1 VDADLG
7 ERRVPWHPCRRYPC
21 LYGCFARDAHR
32 SIVTARLTSELPA
45 PAGPLRTAAADDAGP
60 APGLWHPLT
69 IPDAN
74 ALLADGG
81 YGLRV
86 ERAGPG
92 ALRLSGAGA
101 GAGLPLGGEPNWA
114 DLYRA
119 LIRLRR
125 TRRVFDPTWLDRLTR
140 SLAADR
146 GAGGSVRLPADRVD
160 LLASTERQLAEDCLA
175 AVTDPNR
182 SVPFPAERITVSGPE
197 RTVQLQATGGRERA
211 VRQLRGWERL
221 SSIVDSDP
229 HLRMHCATQP
239 VPAAVV
245 DTATGSAALTRIAE
259 PAPAHPTH
267 PGGTIAAD
275 LTTLLRPAADGT
287 PGLLRVVLDNRF
299 ERREDELEYFLE
311 HFVRPLLRAFRLALD
326 THRVGLFALD
336 GTGVAFEL
344 SPEFQA
350 TGRIVVTDYLRVS
363 HEPTR
368 AEVATG
374 VRALVGTLDE
384 LSAGFSRLE
393 GGRRESR
400 VRRAVDRVL
409 AEELRYLAPHTAEL
423 LSGEQPL
430 RCYAHTVPESQDEVL
445 KLVLDRVQQRTR
457 RRRWDERLPQPTVV
471 IDVDLCGLVPLQRI
485 LDAARSVAG
494 PRPGA
499 PDGILELAGPGTLP
513 VLPTHTAPAWRNFV
527 EFSGLGERYPSV
539 DWEAVHADFVRAFL
553 ARPREKLRTD
563 SPNAGLARFVW
574 DVQDVGG
581 RVVFYTGRRERFR
594 EHTEEAFAAAGVP
607 DATLLCLPEDG
618 CRPRSELKVEKLREL
633 GELDV
638 VAVFDDELANRIALT
653 KEFGGALAV
662 AVEIPGLA
670 AERLPDQPVAD
681 ATAVIATFETTPRPG
696 ACVGPRLSNTHS
708 LEELQIGALRKNRL
722 AQRWAVHLTEHES
735 RSIVDAMLAD
745 VDRAAARTG
754 RGAVAKFGLD
764 GRSSPDQVLA
774 ALHHV
779 FTRKQFIKGSRS
791 NYQPADLRRDAEP
804 FVHRREPID
813 VVLLGFPVKQCLNR
827 LKAGG
832 PLPDFAELGGMAR
845 LRELQRAVSAVYE
858 PGLRFNILTDGRHFR
873 SRPSAITGA
882 YQKKL
887 REYADLVGIGERTTV
902 EEIDTVAEQR
912 LGPGLPA
919 ARTARIAGYRR
930 LLAESLRHF
939 DITDNPLRTLERVH
953 LHTATMAEF
962 QPHVIGL
969 FREILMSL
977 VYSVPVVVPPG
988 TDRLEWSTLVYADI
1002 YNLTDQSASADVR
1015 QARCAVLRRAWHTV
1029 LRYMA
1034 TMQVDDEFG
1043 YESMFPNRVR
1053 LTLSAVRK
1061 GCLGFTYLGGSGLLP
1076 WQGTGVLDGRG
1087 NVAVDFAI
1095 SLLDQGF
1102 VPVYS
1107 PLLGPR
1113 QPWLMVPAQ
1122 RTHLAGTPGTAVPTQ
1137 RGTATA
1143 PGIRLDPDFAA
1154 RARLRRR

>member
-1 VDADLG
+1 M
-7 ERRVPWHPCRRYPC
+7 
-21 LYGCFARDAHR
+21 
-32 SIVTARLTSELPA
+32 TARLTSQLST
-45 PAGPLRTAAADDAGP
+45 PAGRSRAAGEADEPRP

-81 YGLRV
+81 YGLWV
-86 ERAGPG
+86 EQSAHG
-92 ALRLSGAGA
+92 ALRLSGAGT
-101 GAGLPLGGEPNWA
+101 GAGLPLGVQPNWA

-125 TRRVFDPTWLDRLTR
+125 TRRIFNSTWLHRLTR
-140 SLAADR
+140 SLGTD
-146 GAGGSVRLPADRVD
+146 GGTGSSVPLPVDRVH
-160 LLASTERQLAEDCLA
+160 LMASEQRQLAEDCLA
-175 AVTDPNR
+175 AVTGPNR

-197 RTVQLQATGGRERA
+197 RTVQLQAAGPREQA
-211 VRQLRGWERL
+211 LCQLRGWERL
-221 SSIVDSDP
+221 SSIVESDP
-229 HLRMHCATQP
+229 NLRMHCATQP

-267 PGGTIAAD
+267 PGGTIAAN
-275 LTTLLRPAADGT
+275 LSTLLRPVGDGT
-287 PGLLRVVLDNRF
+287 PGVLRVVLDNRF

-326 THRVGLFALD
+326 THRIGLFSLD
-336 GTGVAFEL
+336 DTGVAFEL
-344 SPEFQA
+344 SPELQA
-350 TGRIVVTDYLRVS
+350 TGRIVLTDYMRVS

-374 VRALVGTLDE
+374 VRALVATLDE

-393 GGRRESR
+393 AGRRESR
-400 VRRAVDRVL
+400 VRRAVDRVI

-430 RCYAHTVPESQDEVL
+430 QCYAHTVPESQDVVL
-445 KLVLDRVQQRTR
+445 KSVLDRVQHRNQQ
-457 RRRWDERLPQPTVV
+457 RRWNDRLPQPTVV
-471 IDVDLCGLVPLQRI
+471 VDIDLCGLVPLQRI
-485 LDAARSVAG
+485 LDAARSISG

-499 PDGILELAGPGTLP
+499 PEGILELAGPGTLP
-513 VLPTHTAPAWRNFV
+513 VLPTHTAATWHNFV
-527 EFSGLGERYPSV
+527 ELSGLGERYPSV
-539 DWEAVHADFVRAFL
+539 DWTAVHTDFVRAFL
-553 ARPREKLRTD
+553 SRSRERLRTD
-563 SPNAGLARFVW
+563 SVNAGLARFVW
-574 DVQDVGG
+574 DVQDAGG
-581 RVVFYTGRRERFR
+581 RVVFCTGRRERFR
-594 EHTEEAFAAAGVP
+594 EHTEEVLAAAGVP

-618 CRPRSELKVEKLREL
+618 SRPRAELKVEKLREL

-638 VAVFDDELANRIALT
+638 VAIFDDELANRIAVT
-653 KEFGGALAV
+653 KEFSAALAV

-670 AERLPDQPVAD
+670 AERRPGQPVAD
-681 ATAVIATFETTPRPG
+681 SAAMIATFETTPRPG
-696 ACVGPRLSNTHS
+696 TSVGPRLSNTHS

-722 AQRWAVHLTEHES
+722 AQHWAVHLTEQES
-735 RSIVDAMLAD
+735 HSIVDAMLVD

-764 GRSSPDQVLA
+764 ERSGTDQVLA

-779 FTRKQFIKGSRS
+779 LTRKQFIKGSRA
-791 NYQPADLRRDAEP
+791 NYQPSDLRRDAEP
-804 FVHRREPID
+804 FVRRGEPID

-832 PLPDFAELGGMAR
+832 PLPDLAELGSMAR
-845 LRELQRAVSAVYE
+845 LRELHRAVSAVYP
-858 PGLRFNILTDGRHFR
+858 PGLHFNILTDGRHFR
-873 SRPSAITGA
+873 SRPSAITEA
-882 YQKKL
+882 YRKKL
-887 REYADLVGIGERTTV
+887 REYVELVGIGDRTTV
-902 EEIDTVAEQR
+902 EEIDAVAEQR
-912 LGPGLPA
+912 LGPGLQ
-919 ARTARIAGYRR
+919 ARRAVRIARYRQ
-930 LLAESLRHF
+930 LLSDSLRHF

-953 LHTATMAEF
+953 QRTASIAEF
-962 QPHVIGL
+962 QPHIIGL

-988 TDRLEWSTLVYADI
+988 TDRLEWSTAVYADI
-1002 YNLTDQSASADVR
+1002 YNLTDQGVSAEVR

-1029 LRYMA
+1029 LRYLA
-1034 TMQVDDEFG
+1034 TMQVDEEFG
-1043 YESMFPNRVR
+1043 YERMFPNRIR
-1053 LTLSAVRK
+1053 LTLSAVRE

-1122 RTHLAGTPGTAVPTQ
+1122 RTHLIGSPATAVPTQ
-1137 RGTATA
+1137 RGTSPP
-1143 PGIRLDPDFAA
+1143 PGIRLDPDFAT
-1154 RARLRRR
+1154 RARLRRK